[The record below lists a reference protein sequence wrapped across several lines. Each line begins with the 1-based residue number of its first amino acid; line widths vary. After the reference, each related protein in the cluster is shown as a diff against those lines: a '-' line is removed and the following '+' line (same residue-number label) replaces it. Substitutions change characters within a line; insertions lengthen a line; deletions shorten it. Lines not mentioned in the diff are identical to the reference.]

1 MRKQWVRTNAVRW
14 LLLLLQVTFPLAAQQ
29 GTASGADKQL
39 QQRTVDTTIQ
49 VSTHLTIEDILVT
62 DASGKA
68 VRGLPRSAFH
78 IVDDKTPQVIRD
90 FAESSDVPPKVAPV
104 EQGVYG
110 NSLMVHHESTVNVL
124 LIDPIGVEIA
134 DQMFLRLQALKYLKT
149 MPEGTTMAVFRTS
162 NDGRPL
168 LVQSLTQ
175 DRDLLTKAVN
185 RCVPTYGVRVPTEQI
200 FFNAV
205 GEVSNI
211 ADYLRQVEGRK
222 SLIWFAGQFP
232 LALPL
237 GGNGAEQGID
247 YDQSKE
253 ALKSVY
259 RKLEASRVAVFPIDV
274 RGVVDA
280 SLALN
285 RPAGSNQPGQQM
297 PTMAA
302 GGAAEQQGSWNEM
315 DELASA
321 TGGHAFY
328 SNNRL
333 AGELE
338 SAVDLGRHFYTL
350 SYNPKPYAE
359 DGSWH
364 TVKIMVDGP
373 YKLSY
378 RNGYFAK
385 PSAETQRLELAKR
398 TDKDRGYTTDDGP
411 ANVPILFQAKIR
423 PDTGTSAP
431 GMVVQYAIAANDLS
445 FTPSNVGVQQA
456 QFKVAA
462 LAYDISGD
470 VLSSAVD
477 DVSTHYSPAQM
488 DEVKRIGVPMLQK
501 IEIKKGAKF
510 LLLTVIDIKTGRT
523 GTVQLGLESIGK
535 NAP

>member
-1 MRKQWVRTNAVRW
+1 MS
-14 LLLLLQVTFPLAAQQ
+14 LLLLQVALPLAAQQ
-29 GTASGADKQL
+29 AAKNGAAPRL
-39 QQRTVDTTIQ
+39 QQRTPDTTIQ

-62 DASGKA
+62 DTSGKP
-68 VRGLPRSAFH
+68 VKGLPRSAFH
-78 IVDDKTPQVIRD
+78 IVDDTTPQVIRD
-90 FAESSDVPPKVAPV
+90 FTESTDTPHKLAAPP

-110 NSLMVHHESTVNVL
+110 NNLMVNHEGTVDVL

-134 DQMFLRLQALKYLKT
+134 DQMFLRLQAIKYLQS

-175 DRDLLTKAVN
+175 DRELLAKAVD
-185 RCVPTYGVRVPTEQI
+185 RCVPTYGVRVPPEQM

-232 LALPL
+232 LAQTL

-253 ALKSVY
+253 ALRLVY

-280 SLALN
+280 SLALS
-285 RPAGSNQPGQQM
+285 RPAGSSQPGPQM

-302 GGAAEQQGSWNEM
+302 GGAAEQQGSWNKM

-333 AGELE
+333 AGELQL
-338 SAVDLGRHFYTL
+338 AVELGRHFYTL
-350 SYNPKPYAE
+350 SYNPKPHAE

-364 TVKIMVDGP
+364 TVKITVDGP
-373 YKLSY
+373 YLLSY

-385 PSAETQRLELAKR
+385 PSAEMQRLELAKK
-398 TDKDRGYTTDDGP
+398 TDKERGYTTEEEP
-411 ANVPILFQAKIR
+411 ANVPILFEAKVR
-423 PDTGTSAP
+423 PDAGESGLA
-431 GMVVQYAIAANDLS
+431 MVIQYAIAAKDLS
-445 FTPSNVGVQQA
+445 FKSSDVGLQQA

-462 LAYDISGD
+462 LAYDTSGD

-501 IEIKKGAKF
+501 MAIKKGAKF

-523 GTVQLGLESIGK
+523 GTVQLGLDTVHK
-535 NAP
+535 NVP